1 MTFID
6 SQQKKEE
13 CDEAILE
20 KEYDRTKKERM
31 ESVNEDNSNITEL
44 QIIGSGLVVFT
55 NDIYDDYESVNLII
69 HGDL

>member
-1 MTFID
+1 MLYLRKNMIE
-6 SQQKKEE
+6 Q
-13 CDEAILE
+13 
-20 KEYDRTKKERM
+20 KKERM

-44 QIIGSGLVVFT
+44 QIIDSGLVVFT

>member
-1 MTFID
+1 MRLYLRKNMIE
-6 SQQKKEE
+6 Q
-13 CDEAILE
+13 
-20 KEYDRTKKERM
+20 KKERM

>member
-6 SQQKKEE
+6 SQQNKEE
-13 CDEAILE
+13 CDDAILE
-20 KEYDRTKKERM
+20 KEYDRTKNERM

-44 QIIGSGLVVFT
+44 QIIDSGLVVFT

>member
-1 MTFID
+1 MMLYLRKNMIE
-6 SQQKKEE
+6 Q
-13 CDEAILE
+13 
-20 KEYDRTKKERM
+20 KKERM

-44 QIIGSGLVVFT
+44 QIIDSGLVVFT

>member
-1 MTFID
+1 MRLYLRKNMIE
-6 SQQKKEE
+6 Q
-13 CDEAILE
+13 
-20 KEYDRTKKERM
+20 KKERM

-44 QIIGSGLVVFT
+44 QIIDSGLVVFT

>member
-1 MTFID
+1 MIE
-6 SQQKKEE
+6 Q
-13 CDEAILE
+13 
-20 KEYDRTKKERM
+20 KKERM